1 MRLRT
6 IGLISIL
13 VLGLLAGPLPAE
25 AQKAEK
31 MPRIGYLAPRSAV
44 PKEFMQGLREL
55 GYIEGKN
62 IIIEPRFAEGKFDR
76 FPRFAAELVRLKVDV
91 IVTLSSPAARAAKKA
106 TTTIPI
112 VMLAGGDPVRRGLVA
127 SLARPGGNI
136 TGLTGSTGSP
146 LSAKHME
153 LLKEVV
159 PNLSLVAALWDS
171 RRRDFLRNQKRTNH
185 AAGLLGLKIQSL
197 EVQSPD
203 DLEGA
208 FQVATRAGA
217 QGLITFRHAPIMRGR
232 KRIVALA
239 IKSRLPAI
247 YGDKIFVKDGG
258 LMSYG
263 TDYADLYRRHATY
276 VDRVLRGANPGD
288 LPIEQPTKFELVIN
302 LKTAKKI
309 GLTIPPEFLFRA
321 HKVIK

>member
-6 IGLISIL
+6 IGLISLL

-44 PKEFMQGLREL
+44 PKEFKQGLREL

-62 IIIEPRFAEGKFDR
+62 IIFEPRFAEGKFDR

-91 IVTLSSPAARAAKKA
+91 IVTWSSPAARAAKKA

-112 VMLAGGDPVRRGLVA
+112 VMLARGDPVRRGLVA
-127 SLARPGGNI
+127 SLARPGGNV
-136 TGLTGSTGSP
+136 TGMTSSTGSP
-146 LSAKHME
+146 LSAKHLE

-159 PNLSLVAALWDS
+159 PNLSLVAVLWDP
-171 RRRDFLRNQKRTNH
+171 RRRNFPRTQKRVEHT
-185 AAGLLGLKIQSL
+185 AGLLGLKIQSL
-197 EVQSPD
+197 EVRGPD
-203 DLEGA
+203 DLESA
-208 FQVATRAGA
+208 FQVATKAGS
-217 QGLITFRHAPIMRGR
+217 QGLITFRHAPILRGR

-247 YGDKIFVKDGG
+247 YGDKIFVKAGG

-263 TDYADLYRRHATY
+263 PDQADLYRRQATY
-276 VDRVLRGANPGD
+276 VDKILKGANPAN
-288 LPIEQPTKFELVIN
+288 LPVEQPKKFELLIN
-302 LKTAKKI
+302 LKTAKQI
-309 GLTIPPEFLFRA
+309 GITIPPEFLFRA
-321 HKVIK
+321 DKVIK